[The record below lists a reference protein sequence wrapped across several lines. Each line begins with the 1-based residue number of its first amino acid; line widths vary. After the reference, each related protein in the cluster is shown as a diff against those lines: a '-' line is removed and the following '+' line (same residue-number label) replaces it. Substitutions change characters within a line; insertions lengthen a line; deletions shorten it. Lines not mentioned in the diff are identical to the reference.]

1 MSGQVLAMLAVL
13 VTLSWGGKLR
23 GSPARSTFSSL
34 WGLAGGFEK
43 GLTKKH
49 LVGVVDRLDSRVTSP
64 LLQPGHHLC

>member
-13 VTLSWGGKLR
+13 VTLSRGGQLR

-43 GLTKKH
+43 GLVR
-49 LVGVVDRLDSRVTSP
+49 VGDRLDSRVTSP